1 MCRCHGYP
9 LIVVFSRA
17 VPSCAFSCAL
27 AMAALSSVP
36 PTPPPPPQPTLD
48 IGEGGLDTLIALYK
62 ATLPSLGGYLTNA
75 GRLNRGRLEALLRNF
90 GEKEREILEQR

>member
-1 MCRCHGYP
+1 
-9 LIVVFSRA
+9 
-17 VPSCAFSCAL
+17 
-27 AMAALSSVP
+27 MAALSSVP
-36 PTPPPPPQPTLD
+36 PTPPHPPQPTLD
-48 IGEGGLDTLIALYK
+48 IGEGGLDTLITLYK